1 MTRWLRRI
9 VVLSLLGGT
18 ADLVRRKLK
27 RADEIKPSDYRPF
40 VPVIPPPVAKATPTV
55 EAPTVE
61 APTVEAPAVEA
72 PEPVETTPA
81 SESLVASDWV
91 EPVDGVCP
99 VSHPI
104 KGNDQSKIFHVPG
117 GASYERTVPERCY
130 VSAAAAEADGYR
142 PSKR

>member
-1 MTRWLRRI
+1 MLTRWLRRI

-40 VPVIPPPVAKATPTV
+40 VPVTPPPVAKATPV
-55 EAPTVE
+55 AD
-61 APTVEAPAVEA
+61 AAPAVTTDAAAAGVTEMAANEA
-72 PEPVETTPA
+72 DINGGK
-81 SESLVASDWV
+81 SWV

-99 VSHPI
+99 ISHPV

-117 GASYERTVPERCY
+117 GSSYERTVPERCY
-130 VSAAAAEADGYR
+130 VTAEAAEADGYR
-142 PSKR
+142 PAKR

>member
-1 MTRWLRRI
+1 MLTRWLRRI

-40 VPVIPPPVAKATPTV
+40 VPVTPPPAPKPTPTAEV
-55 EAPTVE
+55 TTSAVTETPVAAELEVSS
-61 APTVEAPAVEA
+61 AALASPAA
-72 PEPVETTPA
+72 TGDA
-81 SESLVASDWV
+81 WV
-91 EPVDGVCP
+91 LPVDDVCP
-99 VSHPI
+99 VSHPV

-130 VSAAAAEADGYR
+130 VSAEAAEADGYR
-142 PSKR
+142 SAKR

>member
-40 VPVIPPPVAKATPTV
+40 VPVIPPPVAKATPVV
-55 EAPTVE
+55 EAPE
-61 APTVEAPAVEA
+61 VEAPAVKA
-72 PEPVETTPA
+72 PAPVETTAA
-81 SESLVASDWV
+81 SESIVASDWV